1 MVGVGIAWHLR
12 ARGHDVTLV
21 DRRAPGRETSY
32 GNAGLIQREA
42 VQPHPF
48 PRQLAEMLR
57 VLPNRSTDIRYRT
70 KALFNEAH
78 PLWQY
83 WRYSA
88 PKFFARIVSEYASL
102 IEHCTADH
110 ETLFQAADAEHLIRR
125 DGWLQLYRTR
135 AAFDESLAEAIG

>member
-1 MVGVGIAWHLR
+1 MLSVHHNSTWHTNIVAQHTLILGAGMVGVGIAWHLR

-83 WRYSA
+83 WRYS
-88 PKFFARIVSEYASL
+88 
-102 IEHCTADH
+102 
-110 ETLFQAADAEHLIRR
+110 
-125 DGWLQLYRTR
+125 
-135 AAFDESLAEAIG
+135 